1 MIDLFTGLLQPS
13 TGSILIDSQNLIGIK
28 KKWQNIIGYVP
39 QTVYFL
45 NESLKRNIA
54 FELDDEKIDD
64 EKVKLIIKKTQLTSL
79 VDRMKDGINTNIGD
93 KGSNL
98 SGGEKQRIGIARC
111 LYRDPKII
119 IMDEATASLDSDTE
133 RLVLKEILNNLSKGR
148 LIIMISHKKDLIEE
162 FCDEVILIDK
172 GRITN

>member
-13 TGSILIDSQNLIGIK
+13 SGSILIDSQNLIGIEK
-28 KKWQNIIGYVP
+28 DDNIIGYVP
-39 QTVYFL
+39 QAVYFL

-79 VDRMKDGINTNIGD
+79 VDRMKYGINTNIGD

-98 SGGEKQRIGIARC
+98 SG
-111 LYRDPKII
+111 
-119 IMDEATASLDSDTE
+119 
-133 RLVLKEILNNLSKGR
+133 
-148 LIIMISHKKDLIEE
+148 
-162 FCDEVILIDK
+162 
-172 GRITN
+172 